1 MTIQLPDKEADL
13 FALMRK
19 ELFSSVIGDVLDVQ
33 GFRHQYLPPN
43 IRPLSD
49 DMVIIGRAMTV
60 LEADF
65 FVEPGMDGW
74 QVRSGN
80 KAIRG
85 DVRGTRRSQAK

>member
-1 MTIQLPDKEADL
+1 MTVQLPDNEADL

-19 ELFSSVIGDVLDVQ
+19 ELFSSVIGDVLDAQ

-65 FVEPGMDGW
+65 LSSRAWMVVPVW
-74 QVRSGN
+74 RPSLL
-80 KAIRG
+80 ASCS
-85 DVRGTRRSQAK
+85 RRSMT